1 MANIT
6 RARGAGVA
14 TMLLLDRGGAHGD
27 AASAA
32 HSCSAWL
39 HPDHALCCFSAAGCF
54 FAQKVYNAQRAGA
67 DVVLIAD
74 NRDEPLITMAE
85 PSDHPVRTFSAFA
98 PGRRAKKRF
107 SQLFG
112 LSTHYRTRRS

>member
-39 HPDHALCCFSAAGCF
+39 HPDHALCCFPAAGCF

-85 PSDHPVRTFSAFA
+85 PADHPVRMHVLHICAWPACQKALLTAVWVVDAS
-98 PGRRAKKRF
+98 
-107 SQLFG
+107 
-112 LSTHYRTRRS
+112 